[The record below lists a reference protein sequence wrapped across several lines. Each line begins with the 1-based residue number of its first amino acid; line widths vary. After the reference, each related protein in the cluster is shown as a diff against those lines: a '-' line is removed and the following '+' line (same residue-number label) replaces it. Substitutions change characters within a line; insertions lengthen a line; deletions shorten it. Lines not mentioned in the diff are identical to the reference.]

1 MTSLLPPHPTSE
13 DRIPKAGREITT
25 TIDSKMEMEGHYHGL
40 CNRIIKGQ
48 EG

>member
-25 TIDSKMEMEGHYHGL
+25 TTDSRMEMEGHYYGL
-40 CNRIIKGQ
+40 RNRITKGQ